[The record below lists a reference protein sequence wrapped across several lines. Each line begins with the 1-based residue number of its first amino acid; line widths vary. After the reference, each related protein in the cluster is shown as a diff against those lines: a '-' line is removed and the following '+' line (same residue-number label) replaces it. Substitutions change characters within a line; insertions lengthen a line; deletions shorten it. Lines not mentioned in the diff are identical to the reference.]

1 MKAREWF
8 QRSRERS
15 DSMDAFSDLWRAFNS
30 LYATNRLRSEQEKI
44 QAFLAAHVPE
54 AQAAEVLEA
63 HPSEVGYL
71 LSQPVIDMRG
81 NGRDTTQNIQRYT
94 AASDSLSKLK
104 EVFLVIYQV
113 RCNLKHGQKS
123 MNRER
128 DVQLCSAAVPLMS
141 YVVDRNA

>member
-1 MKAREWF
+1 
-8 QRSRERS
+8 
-15 DSMDAFSDLWRAFNS
+15 MDASSDLWRAFNS

-44 QAFLAAHVPE
+44 QAFLAEHVPE

-63 HPSEVGYL
+63 HPSEVEYL
-71 LSQPVIDMRG
+71 LSHPVIDMRG
-81 NGRDTTQNIQRYT
+81 NGRDTTQNMERYR
-94 AASDSLSKLK
+94 AAKDSLSKLK

-113 RCNLKHGQKS
+113 RCNLEHGQKS

-128 DVQLCSAAVPLMS
+128 DVQLCKAAVPLVG